1 VALRFEWDINKART
15 NIRKHGVSFD
25 EAASAF
31 RDRLASIF
39 DDEDHSTEESRE
51 IIIGHSAVGRL
62 LLVSFTE
69 KANSTVRIISARV
82 ATKQE
87 RISYEKKSAD

>member
-1 VALRFEWDINKART
+1 VALRFEWDVHKARA

-25 EAASAF
+25 EAATVF

-39 DDEDHSTEESRE
+39 DDEDHSIEESRE
-51 IIIGHSAVGRL
+51 IIIGRSAAGRL

-69 KANSTVRIISARV
+69 KADNTIRIISARV
-82 ATKQE
+82 ATKRE
-87 RISYEKKSAD
+87 RRNYEEKGKD